1 MFCSRM
7 IKNMSMRSGSN
18 ATVPNSAAA
27 VVSMRKHGGPLVEGY
42 HCFGDS
48 IYFHIVQRSDD
59 GLRVRKFFYSE
70 AELASEYYNMQMFHC
85 LASSYS
91 SGPPTIVRAP
101 SPRQGIACGAIEM
114 DYVGESM
121 GNLFFDKNS
130 ICSRITANELALCLM
145 QSIEVILLLDNTM
158 RMRDVNTNNICFT
171 GRGAAIRLHF
181 IDLEK
186 WQTGVW
192 VRSPK
197 PKDEDHVMHSNIL
210 DLVQN
215 LWSETACISPEHL
228 EIAELVYQALLSEA
242 DPKNVRIL
250 LQQLS
255 ETLLRW
261 IEVDAQQSENGK
273 KSSFLSSAEM
283 INYGIVDLVTIW
295 RGVLWD
301 SKQAHQRA
309 KALAKRREAK
319 LDYF

>member
-1 MFCSRM
+1 
-7 IKNMSMRSGSN
+7 
-18 ATVPNSAAA
+18 
-27 VVSMRKHGGPLVEGY
+27 
-42 HCFGDS
+42 
-48 IYFHIVQRSDD
+48 
-59 GLRVRKFFYSE
+59 
-70 AELASEYYNMQMFHC
+70 
-85 LASSYS
+85 
-91 SGPPTIVRAP
+91 
-101 SPRQGIACGAIEM
+101 
-114 DYVGESM
+114 
-121 GNLFFDKNS
+121 
-130 ICSRITANELALCLM
+130 M

-210 DLVQN
+210 DLVRT

-255 ETLLRW
+255 GTLLRW

-273 KSSFLSSAEM
+273 KSSFLLSAEM

-309 KALAKRREAK
+309 KALAKKREAE
-319 LDYF
+319 L

>member
-1 MFCSRM
+1 
-7 IKNMSMRSGSN
+7 
-18 ATVPNSAAA
+18 
-27 VVSMRKHGGPLVEGY
+27 
-42 HCFGDS
+42 
-48 IYFHIVQRSDD
+48 
-59 GLRVRKFFYSE
+59 
-70 AELASEYYNMQMFHC
+70 
-85 LASSYS
+85 
-91 SGPPTIVRAP
+91 
-101 SPRQGIACGAIEM
+101 
-114 DYVGESM
+114 
-121 GNLFFDKNS
+121 
-130 ICSRITANELALCLM
+130 M

-158 RMRDVNTNNICFT
+158 CMRDTNTNNICFT

-210 DLVQN
+210 DLVKN

-261 IEVDAQQSENGK
+261 IQVSSDDITKPQPSENDK
-273 KSSFLSSAEM
+273 KASFLLSAEM

-295 RGVLWD
+295 RGVPWN
-301 SKQAHQRA
+301 SKEAHQRA
-309 KALAKRREAK
+309 KALAKKREAEAAE
-319 LDYF
+319 L